1 MKVDVGRE
9 NLDLVAAVRGHALDL
24 PEDGDG
30 VAGTDHHGRL
40 LHHLKAVQN
49 NWKAAYRALKGPKVS
64 QTRTIAGAFKSSCVM
79 SLKEPLFASL
89 GSHYRNEIKPATT
102 AYTSAKKSLTS
113 DLPTAT

>member
-49 NWKAAYRALKGPKVS
+49 NQTAA
-64 QTRTIAGAFKSSCVM
+64 
-79 SLKEPLFASL
+79 
-89 GSHYRNEIKPATT
+89 
-102 AYTSAKKSLTS
+102 
-113 DLPTAT
+113 